1 MRKNRKK
8 SSSEKNARITREDFS
23 EFIVRHAVS
32 ILLFFLLILG
42 SAGSSTADS
51 KTEVSPQAGNDLSAS
66 NASGGIFLSLHTAVS
81 TALAH
86 NPDISA
92 LLQQSS
98 AASNIPSQAGSLPD
112 PVFSFNALNLPV
124 DTFDLDQEAMTQM
137 QFKLTQAIPFP
148 GKLSLKETAAKKE
161 AQAVG
166 FQVEELRLRV
176 AGQVEQVWWE
186 IFYIEK
192 ALGIVERNIR
202 LMQALVETAMARYDT
217 GKGLQQDVLLA
228 QVEMSN
234 LYNTQAGLSGRLD
247 SAKAAL
253 LRLLG
258 RADDSSMPHD
268 DFTVVENSA
277 EFMKPAEPDSESIP
291 TLDAGELMETARQ
304 HRPVLKALRQ
314 RIDAAKTRVELSKK
328 GYFPD
333 FTLGAAYGIRQDSPM
348 GQDRPDFASF
358 MISMNI
364 PVWAGT
370 KQSRKVAQ
378 KGFELGQ
385 RQEQYRSALQ
395 QIEKELTSALA
406 TLQSSKKQEQF
417 YRNAVIPQAKQTLSA
432 MMSAYQVNRVDF
444 LNVIRA
450 RLALLRYER
459 QYWRAVTNTRKAESK
474 IRTAAGLMPVN
485 VEGSGS

>member
-1 MRKNRKK
+1 MRKKIKKNRPDTKGATAFMNLPWSETPIALYMLLVVVITTGLMAGVCSAD
-8 SSSEKNARITREDFS
+8 SSSRTSLSSGASDNPVTTVQASDRRLLGLDE
-23 EFIVRHAVS
+23 AVS
-32 ILLFFLLILG
+32 FAI
-42 SAGSSTADS
+42 
-51 KTEVSPQAGNDLSAS
+51 
-66 NASGGIFLSLHTAVS
+66 
-81 TALAH
+81 AH
-86 NPDISA
+86 NPDIKA
-92 LLQQSS
+92 MLQQSS
-98 AASNIPSQAGSLPD
+98 AASNIPPQAGSLPD

-148 GKLSLKETAAKKE
+148 GKLSLKEAAAQKE
-161 AQAVG
+161 ARAAG
-166 FQVEELRLRV
+166 FQVDELRLRV

-192 ALGIVERNIR
+192 ALDIVERNIR
-202 LMQALVETAMARYDT
+202 LMQSLVETAMARYDT

-234 LYNTQAGLSGRLD
+234 LYNTQAGLTGRLG

-253 LRLLG
+253 LRLMG
-258 RADDSSMPHD
+258 SQDDNTEQYYDFRVSAD
-268 DFTVVENSA
+268 SA
-277 EFMKPAEPDSESIP
+277 EFMKPGDTADNTIPSLDSR
-291 TLDAGELMETARQ
+291 ELLNIAREN
-304 HRPVLKALRQ
+304 RPVLKALQQ
-314 RIDAAKTRVELSKK
+314 RIDAAEARVELSEK

-333 FTLGAAYGIRQDSPM
+333 FTLGASYGIRQDSPM

-364 PVWAGT
+364 PVWAGS

-385 RQEQYRSALQ
+385 RKEQYRSALQ
-395 QIEKELTSALA
+395 QIEKELTSAAAALK
-406 TLQSSKKQEQF
+406 SSKKQEQF
-417 YRNAVIPQAKQTLSA
+417 YRSAVIPQARQTLSA

-450 RLALLRYER
+450 RLALLKYER
-459 QYWRAVTNTRKAESK
+459 QYWRAAVNTRKAASR
-474 IRTAAGLMPVN
+474 IRTAAGMEFN
-485 VEGSGS
+485 VK